1 MVVAPDSDADSAAAD
16 DEPGDGDSIVADHRG
31 DNAAA
36 VVLVADHDY
45 DDGDDY
51 NQWHRAG

>member
-1 MVVAPDSDADSAAAD
+1 VVVAPDSDADSAAAD
-16 DEPGDGDSIVADHRG
+16 DEPGDGDSIVADHRL

-45 DDGDDY
+45 DNVDDY
-51 NQWHRAG
+51 NQLHRAG